1 MPGQVAVEPIVEPI
15 AWLKAADYARGE
27 YRGYHEQQMALKAHL
42 DSLSVE
48 LSLLRSDVVDVL
60 HQRQLRRRRDDIFR

>member
-1 MPGQVAVEPIVEPI
+1 MPAVEPI
-15 AWLKAADYARGE
+15 AWLKAAARGE
-27 YRGYHEQQMALKAHL
+27 YRGHEQQMALKAHL